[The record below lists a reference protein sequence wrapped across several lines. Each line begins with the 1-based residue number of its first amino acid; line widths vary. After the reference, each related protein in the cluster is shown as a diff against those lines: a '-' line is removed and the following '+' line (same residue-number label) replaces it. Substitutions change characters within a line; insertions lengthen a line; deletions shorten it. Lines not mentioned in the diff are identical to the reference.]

1 MLISNHVSPANI
13 LQISDV
19 IHGIV
24 FLLFVLHFTAVV
36 RLFLLCE
43 KWEIFS
49 HFLLPYQN
57 KATSPPGFLGRLLCT
72 IDDIFQISQ
81 TSSNLVSVNWLQG
94 ISRGIWVN
102 QKGEMFKMNNIN
114 CYCYREEKLFR
125 NPNRTTCMTAQSQI
139 KQYFYE
145 LRKVWCDPFA

>member
-81 TSSNLVSVNWLQG
+81 RLPIWSALTGYKELAVGFESIRKEKCLKWIILIATAIEKRSCFGIQTEQHAWLLNH
-94 ISRGIWVN
+94 RL
-102 QKGEMFKMNNIN
+102 NNIFMN
-114 CYCYREEKLFR
+114 
-125 NPNRTTCMTAQSQI
+125 
-139 KQYFYE
+139 
-145 LRKVWCDPFA
+145 

>member
-43 KWEIFS
+43 K
-49 HFLLPYQN
+49 
-57 KATSPPGFLGRLLCT
+57 
-72 IDDIFQISQ
+72 
-81 TSSNLVSVNWLQG
+81 
-94 ISRGIWVN
+94 
-102 QKGEMFKMNNIN
+102 
-114 CYCYREEKLFR
+114 
-125 NPNRTTCMTAQSQI
+125 
-139 KQYFYE
+139 
-145 LRKVWCDPFA
+145 